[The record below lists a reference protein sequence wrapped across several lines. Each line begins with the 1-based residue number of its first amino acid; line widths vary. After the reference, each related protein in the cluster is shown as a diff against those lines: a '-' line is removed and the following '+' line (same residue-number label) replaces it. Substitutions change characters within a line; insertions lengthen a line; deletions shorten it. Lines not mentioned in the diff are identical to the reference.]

1 MAVTKI
7 WPVRGRLD
15 HPIDYAMNPE
25 KTDASLL
32 PDSLDDV
39 MHYAVNEEKTE
50 KQFYVSGVNCNPAI
64 ARREFQIVKEQFG
77 KTGGIIAYHA
87 YQSFAEGEVTPEQA
101 HQIGTEF
108 ARKVWG
114 ENFQVVV
121 ATHLNTHCLH
131 NHFVVNSVSFR
142 DGRRCRQKQ
151 WTELSRT
158 SDEICKIHQLGIVER
173 HGKGLTQSL
182 AKAEREGA
190 PTRLVIAKEAVDEGL
205 SRCCNLREFRAFLI
219 SLGYVCQFDE
229 NRKYWT
235 IRQHDWKRPI
245 RLARMGEEYTN
256 EKIRERLR
264 SNSPEVRKQVRRETR
279 PVRGRRRNVKVNRKK
294 TRKLGG
300 LRGLYWHYCYLLGYY
315 PRRKTK
321 FYKVPPALRDDL
333 MKLNYIS
340 QEARLLQEYHID
352 SLEQLLTFR
361 QSLQEKIECL
371 NCELALL
378 CKIHRNRST
387 SDAEADRAYAEMKRV
402 RDELKECKQQIT
414 SCERIEVRSE
424 QMKVN
429 LQLVKTEKIQCKENV
444 QYKNGR

>member
-7 WPVRGRLD
+7 WPVRSRLD
-15 HPIDYAMNPE
+15 HPIDYAVNPE
-25 KTDASLL
+25 KTDARLL

-50 KQFYVSGVNCNPAI
+50 KQFYVSGVNYNPAI

-87 YQSFAEGEVTPEQA
+87 YQSFA
-101 HQIGTEF
+101 
-108 ARKVWG
+108 R
-114 ENFQVVV
+114 
-121 ATHLNTHCLH
+121 
-131 NHFVVNSVSFR
+131 
-142 DGRRCRQKQ
+142 
-151 WTELSRT
+151 
-158 SDEICKIHQLGIVER
+158 
-173 HGKGLTQSL
+173 
-182 AKAEREGA
+182 AEREGA

-245 RLARMGEEYTN
+245 RLVRMGEDYSN

-264 SNSPEVRKQVRRETR
+264 SNSPEVRKHARRETR
-279 PVRGRRRNVKVNRKK
+279 PDPGSRRNVKVNRKK

-315 PRRKTK
+315 PRQKTK

-352 SLEQLLTFR
+352 TLEQLLLLE
-361 QSLQEKIECL
+361 QSVSSRLKQLKKEQKSLMGEKLEKSRI
-371 NCELALL
+371 
-378 CKIHRNRST
+378 
-387 SDAEADRAYAEMKRV
+387 EMKICKNQLACCHGIKNRYPV
-402 RDELKECKQQIT
+402 MKEKLQQKEREKQ
-414 SCERIEVRSE
+414 ERKKED
-424 QMKVN
+424 
-429 LQLVKTEKIQCKENV
+429 KT
-444 QYKNGR
+444 R